1 MRLTP
6 TIRKIMSIFFLVI
19 LVTVYALV
27 AVTIAA
33 AVLSNAP
40 WYAQAMFF
48 MTTGV
53 LWIIPAMIIIKWAAQ
68 E

>member
-6 TIRKIMSIFFLVI
+6 TIRKIMSVFFLVI
-19 LVTVYALV
+19 LVTVYALL

-33 AVLSNAP
+33 AVLGNAP

-48 MTTGV
+48 FTTGV
-53 LWIIPAMIIIKWAAQ
+53 LWIVPAMFIIKWASQ